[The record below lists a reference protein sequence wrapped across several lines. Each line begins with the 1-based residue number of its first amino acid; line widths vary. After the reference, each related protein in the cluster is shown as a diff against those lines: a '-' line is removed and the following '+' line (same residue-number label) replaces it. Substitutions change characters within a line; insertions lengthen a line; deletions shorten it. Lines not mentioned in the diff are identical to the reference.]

1 MKLVSAVI
9 SRAVFARLLCSGDR
23 AVITVRKGEERE
35 GRWRE
40 AEIEGSVRDGQ
51 SLLSRLLTTIAF
63 DMWADCGLAVE
74 FRIVRVES
82 QMQCWLSRTSMHSLA
97 MAMREACIFA
107 ERGLVP
113 SHFYSAIYIVNSC
126 GG

>member
-1 MKLVSAVI
+1 M
-9 SRAVFARLLCSGDR
+9 
-23 AVITVRKGEERE
+23 E
-35 GRWRE
+35 RE

-74 FRIVRVES
+74 FRIVREPNAMLALKDVHAIVGNA
-82 QMQCWLSRTSMHSLA
+82 RDMHIC
-97 MAMREACIFA
+97 R

-113 SHFYSAIYIVNSC
+113 SQFYSAKS
-126 GG
+126 